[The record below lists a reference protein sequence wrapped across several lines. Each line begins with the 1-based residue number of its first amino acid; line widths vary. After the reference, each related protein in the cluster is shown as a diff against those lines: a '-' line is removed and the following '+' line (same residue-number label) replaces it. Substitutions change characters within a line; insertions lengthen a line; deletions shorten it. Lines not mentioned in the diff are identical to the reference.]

1 MRVPA
6 YEPQVSANLPAAGAQ
21 PNAEAR
27 TAPARALEGV
37 ASGLG
42 QIGQV
47 LMREQQRRN
56 ERLNALESLD
66 LRNRFEADAQ
76 TLIDDSLSLQGSQ
89 AIGATQKHRE
99 AVSTL
104 AKKYAEQATSD
115 TVRDYFNETSS
126 RVILASVN
134 QIASHERQQTHAAM
148 VQGIDNAITLGER
161 AIGASPDDKTFQT
174 TLDGLYADIDKLGL
188 PAENVTAYKTKAK
201 AIFAEGQIVS
211 LGRRDPQA
219 AMVRLAQYE
228 QEQALD
234 PDKVAA
240 LRSHLEQE
248 GKAQLFTL
256 ADATMRK
263 MFVRKDGG
271 FNYAGMSRWL
281 VGLNA
286 QGKPNY
292 TSIPAGTTTISLDYS
307 QANALQN
314 TYDQEVSKAHALV
327 MEARAEARYARQ
339 AELYEKQVQ
348 KALENEDRAEV
359 IAQAEQTAWNDAL
372 KGMSEKEWIAKHG
385 PVIPADSRTVILK
398 YMNEVSSH
406 DKEYVNM
413 AANELIRAF
422 GWNVTGTKK
431 KVRDVQRYNIAMNEI
446 KTQVAQGKI
455 HGEDILTLSRKIVEN
470 QQKFL
475 QHVYDMG
482 VKVWPWERMKVSG
495 DNPMAKPGDLGARLL
510 KGETS
515 KPAKQPAGKGEAQA
529 ASLPEGVKAT
539 ESKTVNGKAYVKG
552 SDGAWYE
559 AGN

>member
-21 PNAEAR
+21 PDVGAR
-27 TAPARALEGV
+27 TAPARAIEGV

-89 AIGATQKHRE
+89 VIGATQKHRE
-99 AVSTL
+99 AVAAM

-115 TVRDYFNETSS
+115 TVRDHFNETSS

-148 VQGIDNAITLGER
+148 TQGIDNAITLGER
-161 AIGASPDDKTFQT
+161 AIGASPDDNTFQT
-174 TLDGLYADIDKLGL
+174 TLGGLYADIDKLGL
-188 PAENVTAYKTKAK
+188 PGETSTAYKVKAK
-201 AIFAEGQIVS
+201 AVFAEGQIVS
-211 LGRRDPQA
+211 MGRRDPQA

-228 QEQALD
+228 QEQSLD
-234 PDKVAA
+234 PDKVEA

-248 GKAQLFTL
+248 GKAQLFTT

-281 VGLNA
+281 VGLDA
-286 QGKPNY
+286 HGVPNY
-292 TSIPAGTTTISLDYS
+292 KSLGLDYS
-307 QANALQN
+307 QANSLQN

-327 MEARAEARYARQ
+327 VEARAEARYARQ

-348 KALENEDRAEV
+348 KALEKEDQADV
-359 IAQAEQTAWNDAL
+359 IAQAEQTAWNDAF

-431 KVRDVQRYNIAMNEI
+431 DVGDVQRYNIAMNEI

-455 HGEDILTLSRKIVEN
+455 HGEDILSLARKMGEN
-470 QQKFL
+470 RQKFL

-482 VKVWPWERMKVSG
+482 VKINPWDRMKVSG
-495 DNPMAKPGDLGARLL
+495 DNSMAKPGDLGARLL
-510 KGETS
+510 KGETA
-515 KPAKQPAGKGEAQA
+515 KPKPDKQTDGKGQAQA
-529 ASLPEGVKAT
+529 ATLPEGAKAV
-539 ESKTVNGKAYVKG
+539 ESKTIDGKTYVKG
-552 SDGAWYE
+552 SDGGWYE

>member
-1 MRVPA
+1 MRVPS
-6 YEPQVSANLPAAGAQ
+6 YEPQVSPNLPNAGAR
-21 PNAEAR
+21 PNVGAR

-37 ASGLG
+37 TSGLG
-42 QIGQV
+42 QVGQV

-99 AVSTL
+99 AVAAM

-126 RVILASVN
+126 RVIMASVN

-174 TLDGLYADIDKLGL
+174 TLDGLYADVDKLGL
-188 PAENVTAYKTKAK
+188 PAETSTAYKVKAK

-228 QEQALD
+228 QEQSLD
-234 PDKVAA
+234 PDKVEA

-281 VGLNA
+281 VGLDA
-286 QGKPNY
+286 QGVPNY
-292 TSIPAGTTTISLDYS
+292 KSLGLDYS

-327 MEARAEARYARQ
+327 VEARAEARYARQ

-348 KALENEDRAEV
+348 KALEKEERADV
-359 IAQAEQTAWNDAL
+359 IAKAEQTAWNDAF

-431 KVRDVQRYNIAMNEI
+431 DVGDVQRYNIAMNEI

-455 HGEDILTLSRKIVEN
+455 HGEDILTLARKMGEDR
-470 QQKFL
+470 QKFL

-482 VKVWPWERMKVSG
+482 VKVSPWERMKVSG
-495 DNPMAKPGDLGARLL
+495 DNSMAKPGDLGARLL
-510 KGETS
+510 KGETA
-515 KPAKQPAGKGEAQA
+515 KPKPGKQTDGKGEAQA
-529 ASLPEGVKAT
+529 AGLPEGVKAT

-552 SDGAWYE
+552 SDGTWYE

>member
-1 MRVPA
+1 MRVPT

-21 PNAEAR
+21 PDVGAR
-27 TAPARALEGV
+27 TAPARAVEGV

-42 QIGQV
+42 QVGQV

-89 AIGATQKHRE
+89 VIGATQKHRE
-99 AVSTL
+99 AVAAM

-174 TLDGLYADIDKLGL
+174 TLDGLYADVDKLGL
-188 PAENVTAYKTKAK
+188 PAETSTAYKVKAK

-228 QEQALD
+228 QEQSLD
-234 PDKVAA
+234 PDKVEA

-281 VGLNA
+281 VGLDA
-286 QGKPNY
+286 QGVPNY
-292 TSIPAGTTTISLDYS
+292 KSLGLDYS
-307 QANALQN
+307 QANSLQN

-327 MEARAEARYARQ
+327 VEARAEARYVRQ

-348 KALENEDRAEV
+348 KALEKEDQADV
-359 IAQAEQTAWNDAL
+359 IAKAEQTAWNDAF

-431 KVRDVQRYNIAMNEI
+431 DVGDVQRYNIAMNEI
-446 KTQVAQGKI
+446 KTQVAQGKV
-455 HGEDILTLSRKIVEN
+455 HGEDILSLARKMGEDR
-470 QQKFL
+470 QKFL

-482 VKVWPWERMKVSG
+482 VKISPWERMKVSG
-495 DNPMAKPGDLGARLL
+495 DNAMAKPGNLGDRLL
-510 KGETS
+510 KGETA
-515 KPAKQPAGKGEAQA
+515 KPAKDKKTGGKGEAQA
-529 ASLPEGVKAT
+529 ATLPEGVKAT
-539 ESKTVNGKAYVKG
+539 ESKTVNGKGYVKG
-552 SDGAWYE
+552 SDGTWYE

>member
-1 MRVPA
+1 MRVPT
-6 YEPQVSANLPAAGAQ
+6 YEPQVSPNLPDAGER
-21 PNAEAR
+21 PNVEAR

-37 ASGLG
+37 TSGLG
-42 QIGQV
+42 QVGQV

-89 AIGATQKHRE
+89 VIGATQKHRE

-115 TVRDYFNETSS
+115 TVRDYFNESSS

-161 AIGASPDDKTFQT
+161 AIGASPDDRTFQA

-188 PAENVTAYKTKAK
+188 PAETSTAYKVKAK
-201 AIFAEGQIVS
+201 AVFAEGQIIS
-211 LGRRDPQA
+211 MGRRDPQA

-228 QEQALD
+228 QEQSLD
-234 PDKVAA
+234 PDRVAA
-240 LRSHLEQE
+240 LQSHLEQE

-281 VGLNA
+281 VGLDA
-286 QGKPNY
+286 QGVPNY
-292 TSIPAGTTTISLDYS
+292 KSLGLDYS

-314 TYDQEVSKAHALV
+314 TYDQEVSKAHSLV
-327 MEARAEARYARQ
+327 VEARAEKRYARQ

-348 KALENEDRAEV
+348 KALEKEERAEV
-359 IAQAEQTAWNDAL
+359 IAKAEQTAWNDAF

-431 KVRDVQRYNIAMNEI
+431 DVGDVQRYNIAMNEI
-446 KTQVAQGKI
+446 KTQVAQGKV
-455 HGEDILTLSRKIVEN
+455 HGEDILSLARKMGEDR
-470 QQKFL
+470 QKFL

-482 VKVWPWERMKVSG
+482 VKISPWERMKVSG
-495 DNPMAKPGDLGARLL
+495 DNAMAKPGTLGDRLL
-510 KGETS
+510 KGETA
-515 KPAKQPAGKGEAQA
+515 KPDKDKKTGGKGEAQA
-529 ASLPEGVKAT
+529 AGLPEGVKAT

>member
-1 MRVPA
+1 MRVPT

-21 PNAEAR
+21 PDVGAR
-27 TAPARALEGV
+27 TAPARAVEGV

-66 LRNRFEADAQ
+66 LRNRFETDVQ

-99 AVSTL
+99 AVAAM

-161 AIGASPDDKTFQT
+161 AIGASPDDNTFQT
-174 TLDGLYADIDKLGL
+174 TLDGLYADVDRLGL
-188 PAENVTAYKTKAK
+188 PAETSTAYKVKAK

-228 QEQALD
+228 QEQSLD

-281 VGLNA
+281 VGLDA
-286 QGKPNY
+286 QGVPNY
-292 TSIPAGTTTISLDYS
+292 KSLGLDYS
-307 QANALQN
+307 QANSLQN

-327 MEARAEARYARQ
+327 VEARAEARYVRQ

-348 KALENEDRAEV
+348 KALEKEDQADV
-359 IAQAEQTAWNDAL
+359 IAKAEQTAWNDAF

-422 GWNVTGTKK
+422 GWNVTGAKK
-431 KVRDVQRYNIAMNEI
+431 DVGDVQRYNIAMNEI
-446 KTQVAQGKI
+446 KTQVAQGKV
-455 HGEDILTLSRKIVEN
+455 HGEDILSLARKMGEDR
-470 QQKFL
+470 QKFL

-482 VKVWPWERMKVSG
+482 VKISPWERMKVSG
-495 DNPMAKPGDLGARLL
+495 DNAMAKPGNLGDRLL
-510 KGETS
+510 KGETA
-515 KPAKQPAGKGEAQA
+515 KPAKKTTEKGEAQA
-529 ASLPEGVKAT
+529 AGLPEGVKAT

>member
-6 YEPQVSANLPAAGAQ
+6 YEPQVSANLPAAGSQ
-21 PNAEAR
+21 PDVGAR
-27 TAPARALEGV
+27 TAPASALEGV
-37 ASGLG
+37 ASGLS

-115 TVRDYFNETSS
+115 TVRDNFNETSS
-126 RVILASVN
+126 RAILASVN
-134 QIASHERQQTHAAM
+134 HIASHERQQTHAAM
-148 VQGIDNAITLGER
+148 TQGIDNAITLGER
-161 AIGASPDDKTFQT
+161 AIGASPDDRTFQA

-211 LGRRDPQA
+211 MGRRDPQA

-228 QEQALD
+228 QEQSLD
-234 PDKVAA
+234 PDKVEA

-248 GKAQLFTL
+248 GKAQLFTT

-271 FNYAGMSRWL
+271 FNYGGMSRWL
-281 VGLNA
+281 VGLDA
-286 QGKPNY
+286 QGAPNY
-292 TSIPAGTTTISLDYS
+292 KGLGLDYS

-314 TYDQEVSKAHALV
+314 TYDQEVSKAHSLV
-327 MEARAEARYARQ
+327 VEARAEARYARQ

-348 KALENEDRAEV
+348 KALEKEDQATV
-359 IAQAEQTAWNDAL
+359 IAQAEQTAWNDAF

-385 PVIPADSRTVILK
+385 PVIPSDSRTVILK

-413 AANELIRAF
+413 AANELIRAM

-431 KVRDVQRYNIAMNEI
+431 DVGDVQRYNIAMNEI

-455 HGEDILTLSRKIVEN
+455 HGEDILTLSRKIGEN
-470 QQKFL
+470 RQKFL

-495 DNPMAKPGDLGARLL
+495 DNPTAKPGDLGARLL
-510 KGETS
+510 KGDTAS
-515 KPAKQPAGKGEAQA
+515 PKPGKQPAGKGEAQA
-529 ASLPEGVKAT
+529 AGLPEGIKAT

-552 SDGAWYE
+552 SDGTWYE

>member
-6 YEPQVSANLPAAGAQ
+6 YEPQVSANLPAAGAR
-21 PNAEAR
+21 PNVEAR

-37 ASGLG
+37 TSGLG
-42 QIGQV
+42 QVGQV

-66 LRNRFEADAQ
+66 LRNRFETDAQ

-134 QIASHERQQTHAAM
+134 QIASHERQQAHAAM

-174 TLDGLYADIDKLGL
+174 TLDGLYADVDKLGL
-188 PAENVTAYKTKAK
+188 PTETSTAYKVKAK

-228 QEQALD
+228 QEQSLD

-281 VGLNA
+281 VGLDA
-286 QGKPNY
+286 QGVPNY
-292 TSIPAGTTTISLDYS
+292 KSLGLDYS
-307 QANALQN
+307 QANSLQN

-327 MEARAEARYARQ
+327 VEARAEARYARQ

-348 KALENEDRAEV
+348 KALENEDRAKV

-431 KVRDVQRYNIAMNEI
+431 DVGDVQRYNIAMNEI
-446 KTQVAQGKI
+446 KIQVAQGKV
-455 HGEDILTLSRKIVEN
+455 HGEDILSLARKMGEDR
-470 QQKFL
+470 QKFL

-482 VKVWPWERMKVSG
+482 VKISPWERMKVSG
-495 DNPMAKPGDLGARLL
+495 DNAMAKPGNLGDRLL
-510 KGETS
+510 KGETA
-515 KPAKQPAGKGEAQA
+515 KPAKKTEQKGTAQA
-529 ASLPEGVKAT
+529 ATLPEGIKPV
-539 ESKTVNGKAYVKG
+539 ESKTVNGKPYVKG

>member
-1 MRVPA
+1 MRVPT
-6 YEPQVSANLPAAGAQ
+6 YEPQVSPNLPASTAQ
-21 PNAEAR
+21 QNVEAR
-27 TAPARALEGV
+27 TAPLRALEGV
-37 ASGLG
+37 SSGLG
-42 QIGQV
+42 QVGQA
-47 LMREQQRRN
+47 LLQEQQRRN
-56 ERLNALESLD
+56 ERLNRLESID

-99 AVSTL
+99 AVAAM

-174 TLDGLYADIDKLGL
+174 TLDGLYADVDKLGL
-188 PAENVTAYKTKAK
+188 PAETSTAYKVKAK

-228 QEQALD
+228 QEQSLD

-240 LRSHLEQE
+240 LRSHLERE
-248 GKAQLFTL
+248 TKAQALTL
-256 ADATMRK
+256 ADGTMRK

-281 VGLNA
+281 VGLDA
-286 QGKPNY
+286 QGVPNY
-292 TSIPAGTTTISLDYS
+292 KSLGLDYS
-307 QANALQN
+307 QANSLQN

-327 MEARAEARYARQ
+327 VEARAEARYVRQ

-348 KALENEDRAEV
+348 KALEKEDQADV
-359 IAQAEQTAWNDAL
+359 IAKAEQTAWNDAF

-385 PVIPADSRTVILK
+385 PIIPAGTRTVIMK

-413 AANELIRAF
+413 AAQELIRAF
-422 GWNVTGTKK
+422 GWNVAGTKK
-431 KVRDVQRYNIAMNEI
+431 DVGDVQRYNIAMNEI
-446 KTQVAQGKI
+446 KIQVAQGKI

-470 QQKFL
+470 RQKFL

-495 DNPMAKPGDLGARLL
+495 VNAMAKPGDLGARLL
-510 KGETS
+510 KGETA
-515 KPAKQPAGKGEAQA
+515 KPAKKTTEKGEAQA
-529 ASLPEGVKAT
+529 AGLPEGVKAT

>member
-1 MRVPA
+1 MRVPT

-21 PNAEAR
+21 PDVGAR
-27 TAPARALEGV
+27 TAPARAVEGV

-66 LRNRFEADAQ
+66 LRNRFETDVQ

-174 TLDGLYADIDKLGL
+174 TLDGLYADVDKLGL
-188 PAENVTAYKTKAK
+188 PAETSTAYKVKAK

-228 QEQALD
+228 QEQSLD
-234 PDKVAA
+234 PDKVEA

-281 VGLNA
+281 VGLDA
-286 QGKPNY
+286 QGVPNY
-292 TSIPAGTTTISLDYS
+292 KSLGLDYS
-307 QANALQN
+307 QANSLQN

-327 MEARAEARYARQ
+327 VEARAEARYARQ

-422 GWNVTGTKK
+422 GWNVTGAKK
-431 KVRDVQRYNIAMNEI
+431 DVGDVQRYNIAMNEI
-446 KTQVAQGKI
+446 KTQVAQGKV
-455 HGEDILTLSRKIVEN
+455 HGEDILSLARKMGEDR
-470 QQKFL
+470 QKFL

-482 VKVWPWERMKVSG
+482 VKISPWERMKVSG
-495 DNPMAKPGDLGARLL
+495 DNAMAKPGNLGDRLL
-510 KGETS
+510 KGETA
-515 KPAKQPAGKGEAQA
+515 KPAKKTTEKGEAQA
-529 ASLPEGVKAT
+529 AGLPEGVKAT
-539 ESKTVNGKAYVKG
+539 ESKTVNGKSYVKG
-552 SDGAWYE
+552 SDGTWYE

>member
-1 MRVPA
+1 MRVPT
-6 YEPQVSANLPAAGAQ
+6 YEPQVSPNLPDAGVR
-21 PNAEAR
+21 PNIEAR
-27 TAPARALEGV
+27 TAPVRALEGV

-56 ERLNALESLD
+56 ERLNSLESLD
-66 LRNRFEADAQ
+66 LRNRFETEAQ

-89 AIGATQKHRE
+89 VIGATQKHRE
-99 AVSTL
+99 VVMAL
-104 AKKYAEQATSD
+104 ARKYAEQATSD
-115 TVRDYFNETSS
+115 AVRDHFNEASG

-148 VQGIDNAITLGER
+148 TQGIDNAITLGER
-161 AIGASPDDKTFQT
+161 AIGASPDDNTFQA
-174 TLDGLYADIDKLGL
+174 TLGGLYADIDKLGL
-188 PAENVTAYKTKAK
+188 PAETSTAYKVKAK
-201 AIFAEGQIVS
+201 AVFAEGQIIS
-211 LGRRDPQA
+211 MGRRDPQA
-219 AMVRLAQYE
+219 AMVRLEQYE
-228 QEQALD
+228 QEQSLD

-248 GKAQLFTL
+248 GKSQLFTL
-256 ADATMRK
+256 ADASMRK

-281 VGLNA
+281 VGLDA
-286 QGKPNY
+286 QGVPNY
-292 TSIPAGTTTISLDYS
+292 KSLGLDYS

-314 TYDQEVSKAHALV
+314 TYDQEVSKARSLV
-327 MEARAEARYARQ
+327 VEARAEERYARQ

-348 KALENEDRAEV
+348 KALEKEERAEV
-359 IAQAEQTAWNDAL
+359 IARAEQTAWNDAFR
-372 KGMSEKEWIAKHG
+372 GMSEKEWIAKHG
-385 PVIPADSRTVILK
+385 PVIPADSRAVILK

-431 KVRDVQRYNIAMNEI
+431 DVGDVQRYNIAMNEI

-455 HGEDILTLSRKIVEN
+455 HGEDILTLARKMGEER
-470 QQKFL
+470 QKFL
-475 QHVYDMG
+475 QHVYDIG
-482 VKVWPWERMKVSG
+482 VKVSPWERMKVSG
-495 DNPMAKPGDLGARLL
+495 NNPMAKPGGLGARLL
-510 KGETS
+510 KGETA
-515 KPAKQPAGKGEAQA
+515 KPKPGKQTDGKGAAQA
-529 ASLPEGVKAT
+529 AALPEGVKAM
-539 ESKTVNGKAYVKG
+539 ESKTVNGRSYVKG
-552 SDGAWYE
+552 SDGTWYE

>member
-1 MRVPA
+1 MRVPT

-21 PNAEAR
+21 PDVGAR
-27 TAPARALEGV
+27 TAPARAVEGV

-42 QIGQV
+42 QVGQV

-89 AIGATQKHRE
+89 VIGATQKHRE
-99 AVSTL
+99 AVAAM

-174 TLDGLYADIDKLGL
+174 TLDGLYADVDKLGL
-188 PAENVTAYKTKAK
+188 PAETSTAYKVKAK

-228 QEQALD
+228 QEQSLD
-234 PDKVAA
+234 PDKVEA

-281 VGLNA
+281 VGLDA
-286 QGKPNY
+286 QGVPNY
-292 TSIPAGTTTISLDYS
+292 KSLGLDYS
-307 QANALQN
+307 QANSLQN

-327 MEARAEARYARQ
+327 VEARAEARYVRQ

-348 KALENEDRAEV
+348 KALENEDKAEV
-359 IAQAEQTAWNDAL
+359 IAKAEQTAWNDAL
-372 KGMSEKEWIAKHG
+372 GGMSEKEWIAKHG
-385 PVIPADSRTVILK
+385 PVIPANTRTVILK

-431 KVRDVQRYNIAMNEI
+431 DVGDVQRYNIAMNEI
-446 KTQVAQGKI
+446 KTQVAQGKV
-455 HGEDILTLSRKIVEN
+455 HGEDILSLARKMGEDR
-470 QQKFL
+470 QKFL

-482 VKVWPWERMKVSG
+482 VKISPWERMKVSG
-495 DNPMAKPGDLGARLL
+495 DNAMAKPGNLGDRLL
-510 KGETS
+510 KGETA
-515 KPAKQPAGKGEAQA
+515 KPAKDKKTGGKGEAQA
-529 ASLPEGVKAT
+529 ATLPEGVKAT
-539 ESKTVNGKAYVKG
+539 ESKTVNGKGYVKG
-552 SDGAWYE
+552 SDGTWYE